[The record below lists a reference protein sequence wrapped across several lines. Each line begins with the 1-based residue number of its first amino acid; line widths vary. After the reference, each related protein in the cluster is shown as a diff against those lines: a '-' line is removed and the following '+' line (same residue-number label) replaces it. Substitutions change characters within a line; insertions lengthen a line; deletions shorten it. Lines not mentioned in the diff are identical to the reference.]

1 MWKNSFRLGGDVQKS
16 QGEVMSA
23 FGFRAHTP
31 HWSRGPIL
39 VVIHPP
45 FVLLHFWSQFSQA
58 SDKSV
63 FSLNQLQSV
72 LFLHQITE

>member
-1 MWKNSFRLGGDVQKS
+1 MWENSFRLRGDGQKS

-23 FGFRAHTP
+23 FGFGAHTP
-31 HWSRGPIL
+31 HWSRDLIL

-45 FVLLHFWSQFSQA
+45 FVLLHFWSQFSQP

-63 FSLNQLQSV
+63 LILNHLQSV